1 MAGGIKLAPLLTE
14 MKVDIASFKSDMS
27 KAAAL
32 GVSEADKISKQM
44 SKTAKVGETLSKT
57 GAALTKGLTVPL
69 AGAAIATTKMA
80 VDFESSFAKVSTL
93 LDDTVVDFDNYKE
106 SLIAGSNETKVAVDE
121 YSEAVYQAISAGV
134 DQTKAVSF
142 RSKVT

>member
-44 SKTAKVGETLSKT
+44 SKTAKVGETLS
-57 GAALTKGLTVPL
+57 
-69 AGAAIATTKMA
+69 
-80 VDFESSFAKVSTL
+80 
-93 LDDTVVDFDNYKE
+93 
-106 SLIAGSNETKVAVDE
+106 
-121 YSEAVYQAISAGV
+121 
-134 DQTKAVSF
+134 
-142 RSKVT
+142 